1 MNLILYGPPGTGKTY
16 NTKDEALKNID
27 PSYISS
33 VVSREELNNK
43 FNELII
49 QKRIFTITF
58 HQNFSYEDF
67 VEGIKPELGTS
78 KLSYRIEEGVFK
90 KACKESLILLLKTLN
105 HHQKIESP
113 ETKSYDELIKHYN
126 INKNFINYKDKN
138 VVLIID
144 EINRG
149 NVSSVFGELI
159 TLIESS
165 KRLGEDDQYIIQ
177 LPYSK
182 ELFAVPN
189 NLIIIGTMNTADRSI
204 ETLDTALRRRF
215 EFKEMPPIY
224 NILKNIDEDDKSL
237 DLGDLLK
244 KINDRLQILHSKDHK
259 IGHAYFIDINNIKDL
274 NKVFKNKII
283 PLLEEYFYN
292 DYAKIKMVLGD
303 RFISTLNTSDIIF
316 HSIDENDN
324 TYGDDKIIYNVINKE
339 YTIDDFLSI

>member
-1 MNLILYGPPGTGKTY
+1 MNIILYGPPGTGKTY
-16 NTKDEALKNID
+16 NTKDEALNSID

-33 VVSREELNNK
+33 GVSREELNNK

-49 QKRIFTITF
+49 QKRIFTLTF

-67 VEGIKPELGTS
+67 VEGIKPELETS
-78 KLSYRIEEGVFK
+78 KLSYRIEDGVFK
-90 KACKESLILLLKTLN
+90 KACKEALILLLKTLS
-105 HHQKIESP
+105 HQQKIESP
-113 ETKSYDELIKHYN
+113 ESKSYDELIKHYN
-126 INKNFINYKDKN
+126 INKNFIDAKNKN

-224 NILKNIDEDDKSL
+224 NILKNINEEDKTL
-237 DLGDLLK
+237 ILGDLLK
-244 KINDRLQILHSKDHK
+244 KINDRLEILHSKDHK
-259 IGHAYFIDINNIKDL
+259 IGHAYFINIDNIKDL
-274 NKVFKNKII
+274 NKSFKNKII

-292 DYAKIKMVLGD
+292 DYSKIKMILGD
-303 RFISTLNTSDIIF
+303 CFISTLSIKDVVF
-316 HSIDENDN
+316 HSTEESSIAYDE
-324 TYGDDKIIYNVINKE
+324 DKLIYNVINKE
-339 YTIDDFLSI
+339 YTIDDYLSI